1 MKSTAVLPL
10 AAGILGVG
18 ALIYIYYRQR
28 DKDKKKKSNADNS
41 NGTSNDIVETL
52 EFKVKNEQ
60 VPLIVG
66 RNSVTLKQIEDKTS
80 TTIRFRECDE
90 DNQFCTIKGKVNNVK
105 IAKELVD
112 AEGAKPSVITEE
124 LMVSTSSC
132 GKIEGYGGTVLH
144 EICQK
149 SSAKIWIDPGTRKVQ
164 GENRRVLI
172 TGTKEQVDQAKKL
185 IDEKIKEPV
194 TPPQLEPIEEQK
206 RSPRPSPYASNSSIT
221 TTDTPRE
228 ILLPSPEK
236 LKSNDSQLE
245 VFVSA
250 VASPSRYVIFHNF
263 MSCLN

>member
-1 MKSTAVLPL
+1 MKSTSVLPL

-28 DKDKKKKSNADNS
+28 DKDKKKKTTNTDN
-41 NGTSNDIVETL
+41 NGMPSSSSPSLSNDTIETL
-52 EFKVKNEQ
+52 EFKVSNLQ

-80 TTIRFRECDE
+80 TTIRFRESDE
-90 DNQFCTIKGKVNNVK
+90 DNQICTIKGKANNVK

-112 AEGAKPSVITEE
+112 IEGAKPSVITEE
-124 LMVSTSSC
+124 LLVSTSSC

-172 TGTKEQVDQAKKL
+172 TGTKEQVDLAKKL
-185 IDEKIKEPV
+185 IDEKSKEPI

-206 RSPRPSPYASNSSIT
+206 KSPRPSPYASNSSIT
-221 TTDTPRE
+221 TTETPRE

-236 LKSNDSQLE
+236 LKTNDSQLE
-245 VFVSA
+245 VSA
-250 VASPSRYVIFHNF
+250 VASPSR
-263 MSCLN
+263 